1 MKKILFLF
9 IPILFSIAFAA
20 CSKDNKGTASTA
32 DQVGTGG
39 SLARFT
45 ISNGHLYVV
54 EMQELK
60 AFSLANPVDP
70 VLTKTL
76 QVGINVETIFVFE
89 DKLFIGSQQA
99 MYIYSIANPSS
110 PQLLGQASHV
120 RACDP
125 VIANQ
130 DYAYVTV
137 RSGTNCGGTTNALYV
152 YDVSN
157 ILNPIQRNVVPLETP
172 YGLGMRED
180 RLYICDGGNG
190 LQVYNITN
198 PEYPAFIKEVSGEIF
213 YDIIIDDADD
223 LLICM
228 VEGGTAIYKVAG
240 DNITKLSKIVN

>member
-1 MKKILFLF
+1 MKKILFVF

-32 DQVGTGG
+32 ETGQGG

-45 ISNGHLYVV
+45 IANGYLYMVD
-54 EMQELK
+54 MQELK
-60 AFSLANPVDP
+60 AFSLSSPSDP
-70 VLTKTL
+70 VLTKTV
-76 QVGINVETIFVFE
+76 QVGMDVETIFVFE

-99 MYIYSIANPSS
+99 MYMYSIANPSS
-110 PQLLGQASHV
+110 PQYLGQASHV

-137 RSGTNCGGTTNALYV
+137 RSGTNCGGTVNALYV

-157 ILNPIQRNVVPLETP
+157 ILNPLQKNVVPLETP
-172 YGLGMRED
+172 YGLGMRDD
-180 RLYICDGGNG
+180 RLYVCDGGNG

-198 PEYPAFIKEVSGEIF
+198 PEYPAFIKKVPGEIF

-228 VEGGTAIYKVAG
+228 VEGGTAIYKVQG
-240 DNITKLSKIVN
+240 DDITRLSKIVN